1 MFSSPFQMFISVG
14 TLADDRYEKPPLES
28 TFVHSQSKTELTDG
42 SIPVQMINDAQ
53 NYHKMDHTLTQA
65 FWHVS
70 HFQSPFFLPYLLS
83 FQKYK
88 ETVRETS
95 FEIFCNA
102 SISLLLREVCCQKP
116 KRYTISVQYLRR
128 FIQFCGKFRF
138 KTMLPLTE
146 YEKKGEFKRILNTY
160 SSCQIVKRV

>member
-70 HFQSPFFLPYLLS
+70 HFQSPFYLPYLLS
-83 FQKYK
+83 FQNTRRPLEKHLLKFFATHPFLYCYVKYA
-88 ETVRETS
+88 VRNQRG
-95 FEIFCNA
+95 I
-102 SISLLLREVCCQKP
+102 
-116 KRYTISVQYLRR
+116 R
-128 FIQFCGKFRF
+128 FPFS
-138 KTMLPLTE
+138 T
-146 YEKKGEFKRILNTY
+146 
-160 SSCQIVKRV
+160 